1 MHEAQLFLKDLALV
15 LSVAA
20 VVTVV
25 FRLLRQPIVLGYLLV
40 GIILGPHIP
49 IPLFADRDRIST
61 LAELGVILVMFS
73 IGLEFSIRRLAS
85 ILPTSGLT
93 GAIQL
98 GGMFWMGYGVGQ
110 AFGWGSEES
119 LFGGA
124 MISISSTMIVAR
136 TFAEEKVDA
145 RLSEIVFGVL
155 VVQDLAAVVILA
167 VLTAV
172 AAGRGAASDAVLE
185 TTAELAAF
193 LAVTVVLGFLI
204 VPRAV
209 RALFRLDSRETVL
222 VACVGFCFALSLLA
236 HELGYSVALG
246 AFLAGSL
253 IAESG
258 HGEEVEHM
266 VVPLR
271 ELFGAVFFVAVG
283 MMVDPLVIVEQWAV
297 ILVLTALVLV
307 GQSVL
312 VALGTFLAGNDVRT
326 SVRAGM
332 SLAQIGEFSFI
343 IAGIGIGA
351 GVVRDFLYPVAVAV
365 CLLTSF
371 TTPWMVRLSGRTAR
385 AIERRLPHSIQTF
398 TSLYGSW
405 REQLRQRPRRGTA
418 IGRRIRRLVGLL
430 MLDGALLSAVLIGA
444 AFAYHRHVPAV
455 AERLGLGRPVALA
468 LLVAITAVV
477 ALPFAIGLLRV
488 SRGLGTTLARLV
500 LPAVAGGGLD
510 LAAAPR
516 RTFVVTLQLAMILL
530 VGLPFLALTRPFLPA
545 WVGLSLLALALST
558 VGLSFWRS
566 ARNLEEHVRAGAHL
580 VLETLLNQAGQST
593 PQRAPL
599 EEVSSTLPGLGALTA
614 VRLEPGSSAIGRTLI
629 DLDLRGLTGASVIAI
644 GRDSGGVAAPTGRE
658 PLAVG
663 DVLTLTGTSDA
674 IAAAATILLDV
685 SPAQPATLPP

>member
-1 MHEAQLFLKDLALV
+1 MHDAQQFLQDFALV

-20 VVTVV
+20 VVSVV
-25 FRLLRQPIVLGYLLV
+25 FRLLRQPIVLGYLLA
-40 GIILGPHIP
+40 GIILGPHVP
-49 IPLFADRDRIST
+49 LPLFADQDRIQT

-73 IGLEFSIRRLAS
+73 IGLEFSIRRLAT

-98 GGMFWMGYGVGQ
+98 GGMFWLGYGVAQG
-110 AFGWGSEES
+110 FGWGTEES

-124 MISISSTMIVAR
+124 MISISSTIIVAR
-136 TFAEEKVDA
+136 TFAEQKVDR

-167 VLTAV
+167 VLTGV
-172 AAGRGAASDAVLE
+172 AAGRGAAPGAVL
-185 TTAELAAF
+185 TTTLQLGAF
-193 LAVTVVLGFLI
+193 LTIAVVVGFLV
-204 VPRAV
+204 VPRGV
-209 RALFRLDSRETVL
+209 RALFRLGTQETTL
-222 VACVGFCFALSLLA
+222 VACVGFCFAMALLA

-271 ELFGAVFFVAVG
+271 DLFGAVFFVAIG
-283 MMVDPLVIVEQWAV
+283 MMVDPAVILEHWAV

-312 VALGTFLAGNDVRT
+312 VALGTFLAGTDVRT

-343 IAGIGIGA
+343 IAGIGVSA
-351 GVVRDFLYPVAVAV
+351 GVVRPFLYPVAVAV
-365 CLLTSF
+365 CLLTTF
-371 TTPWMVRLSGRTAR
+371 ATPWMVRGSGATAR
-385 AIERRLPHSIQTF
+385 AIERRLPHPIQTF

-405 REQLRQRPRRGTA
+405 REQLRQRPRRGTP
-418 IGRRIRRLVGLL
+418 IGRRIRRLVRLL
-430 MLDGALLSAVLIGA
+430 MLDGALVSAILIGA
-444 AFAYHRHVPAV
+444 SLFHRHRVPAL
-455 AERLGLGRPVALA
+455 AERFGVSDGLALA
-468 LLVAITAVV
+468 LTIAAAAVV
-477 ALPFAIGLLRV
+477 ALPFAIGLQRV
-488 SRGLGTTLARLV
+488 ARGLGTTLARLV
-500 LPAVAGGGLD
+500 LPKVAGGGLD

-530 VGLPFLALTRPFLPA
+530 VGLPFLAVTRPFLPF
-545 WVGLSLLALALST
+545 WVGPTLLMSALAVL
-558 VGLSFWRS
+558 GLSFWRS

-580 VLETLLNQAGQST
+580 VLETLLGQSGQPRT
-593 PQRAPL
+593 QHGPL
-599 EEVSSTLPGLGALTA
+599 DQVSSTLPGLGALTA
-614 VRLEPGSSAIGRTLI
+614 VRLEPASPAVGKTLI
-629 DLDLRGLTGASVIAI
+629 ELDLRSLTGASVIAI

-658 PLAVG
+658 PLAAG

-674 IAAAATILLDV
+674 VAAAAALL
-685 SPAQPATLPP
+685 SEAAAALPA